1 MLILGDSFGWGYG
14 VEHHERFSK
23 ILEDAHPDWEIIN
36 ASVTGFFST
45 TPVFLCPFALSLLLG
60 FTYLIG
66 WRHIWL
72 EDRQPACCPQCS
84 NGYRSVCKG
93 SSAC

>member
-23 ILEDAHPDWEIIN
+23 ILEEAHPDWEIIS

-45 TPVFLCPFALSLLLG
+45 TPVCFVLLLCP
-60 FTYLIG
+60 
-66 WRHIWL
+66 
-72 EDRQPACCPQCS
+72 CC
-84 NGYRSVCKG
+84 
-93 SSAC
+93 